1 MKTDDAVPCGLIV
14 SASVR
19 GRAGRGAWAIGAGVS
34 VCMVT
39 LGVEEEYLLLD
50 PASGLPLAR
59 SALVR
64 AAAELAPTVD
74 GGEVDLELLQ
84 AQVEVGTPICESLD
98 EVEEHLTRL
107 RAAVSSAARHAGCR
121 LAACG
126 TAPVRATA
134 PVPVTTKPRYRSMAL
149 DAPQL
154 VDEQL
159 INGMHVHAAIPD
171 RDSGVAVL
179 NRLQP
184 WLPVL
189 LALGANS
196 PLWDGGETGFAS
208 WRTAMFG
215 RWPVSGPP
223 PAFADAADYQHRTQ
237 ALLDTGA
244 IRDRGQLYWQARLSE
259 RYPTIEIRVLD
270 VQLEIQDAVTLAG
283 LVGALVNTALY
294 DHTSTHRR
302 SPAQPAQADPELVT
316 AAMWCAARYG
326 MTAQL
331 VHPLTGRSV
340 PAADVVASLMEHLA
354 PALEKTGD
362 LSRVTHGIERL
373 KTVGTG
379 SQRQT
384 RAFHDGGIDAV
395 LELIAVRT

>member
-1 MKTDDAVPCGLIV
+1 VPPQP
-14 SASVR
+14 
-19 GRAGRGAWAIGAGVS
+19 GAWATGTRVS
-34 VCMVT
+34 VGMVT

-50 PASGLPLAR
+50 PDSGLPLAR

-107 RAAVSSAARHAGCR
+107 RAAVASAARHAGCR

-126 TAPVRATA
+126 TPPLRGTA
-134 PVPVTTKPRYRSMAL
+134 PVPVTTKPRYRSLAH

-171 RDSGVAVL
+171 RESGVAVL
-179 NRLQP
+179 NLVGP

-208 WRTAMFG
+208 WRTVIFG

-223 PAFADAADYQHRTQ
+223 PAFIDAADYQRRTQ

-244 IRDRGQLYWQARLSE
+244 IRDRGQIYWQARLSE

-283 LVGALVNTALY
+283 VARALVTTALR
-294 DHTSTHRR
+294 DLESIHRLPLAR
-302 SPAQPAQADPELVT
+302 REQADPELVA

-326 MTAQL
+326 MTERL
-331 VHPLTGRSV
+331 VHPLTGRS
-340 PAADVVASLMEHLA
+340 VASLMEHLA
-354 PALEKTGD
+354 PALAASGD
-362 LSRVTHGIERL
+362 LIRVERGVERL
-373 KTVGTG
+373 QSVGTG

-384 RAFHDGGIDAV
+384 QALDDGGPEAV
-395 LELIAVRT
+395 LELITVRS